1 MRWWNFAPAG
11 SRRLPLAAPGISF
24 APQGSLAV
32 TRSGISIGATICGL
46 FALGCASPD
55 MVDPS
60 LNGALVQT
68 CAPWDGPAVAL
79 FLTDQ
84 PAVATYPSA
93 PYSSIVV
100 YRSLSA
106 ALGKRFDIGPEAQNV
121 GYAQSCPVGG
131 ECQPAR
137 GAWVSFGGF
146 NADSTVQVEY
156 RIDMTTARV
165 MRGSVR
171 ARFHPTAAL
180 CG

>member
-1 MRWWNFAPAG
+1 M
-11 SRRLPLAAPGISF
+11 
-24 APQGSLAV
+24 
-32 TRSGISIGATICGL
+32 TRSGISIGATLCGL
-46 FALGCASPD
+46 LALGCTTPD

-100 YRSLSA
+100 YRSVSDV
-106 ALGKRFDIGPEAQNV
+106 LGKRFDVSPETQNV
-121 GYAQSCPVGG
+121 GYAQICPSGG

-137 GAWVSFGGF
+137 GAWVSFGAF
-146 NADSTVQVEY
+146 NADSTVRVEY
-156 RIDMTTARV
+156 RIDMAPDRV
-165 MRGSVR
+165 MRGKAR